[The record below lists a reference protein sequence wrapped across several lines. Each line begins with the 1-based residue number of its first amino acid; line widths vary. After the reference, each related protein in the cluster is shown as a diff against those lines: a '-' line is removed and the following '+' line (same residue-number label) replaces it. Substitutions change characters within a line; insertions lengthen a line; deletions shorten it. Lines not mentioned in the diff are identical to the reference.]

1 MMVMMMMMI
10 MINPSIIQ
18 SASLTQFDIH
28 NLNNIDLYTVNESVD
43 DNNDTD
49 DLLKMHVGILV
60 KCTLSMDI
68 VVQIVLI
75 CPVLIFNG
83 KIKIKT
89 KSYHT
94 YSS

>member
-1 MMVMMMMMI
+1 MVMMMMMI

-43 DNNDTD
+43 DNNDAD
-49 DLLKMHVGILV
+49 DQSKMHAGILV

-68 VVQIVLI
+68 VVRSVLI
-75 CPVLIFNG
+75 CPV
-83 KIKIKT
+83 
-89 KSYHT
+89 
-94 YSS
+94 